1 MRTLII
7 SFLLILSSCII
18 SFSQTVDV
26 NASNFQAYAS
36 GNILD
41 AALQTDGKII
51 LVGDFEFFNGT
62 VAKNIVRLNSD
73 GSIDNTFNTGTGPS
87 NLPFVN
93 NITSILLL
101 ESGKILVRGSF
112 ESFNGV
118 PRYRLVR
125 LNSNGSVDTSFV
137 PPSNPNNNSAPFN
150 LALAANNNAVL
161 YSYITN
167 AGYFIGKLNNDGAVD
182 PTFNIGSGFNG
193 DIVGLEFQPDGK
205 ILVGGIFT
213 QFNGQSVGNFVR
225 LNSDGSFE
233 SSFGTGAN
241 NLVTKVRYSS
251 FNKIILTGMFTT
263 FNGQNA
269 ASIVVL
275 NLDGT
280 RDNSIL
286 FSGSPKASD
295 AVFTSPSEIVVGG
308 GFARTSRYSSLPNNT
323 MQYTPANSNQQ
334 DIINKVLIQP
344 DGKIVLI
351 GSPSSLSNV
360 IYRLNADLT
369 LDATFNTGIGAGIPA
384 RIYQTATQPDGK
396 IILTGNFAY
405 LKGEEKKGIARL
417 NNDFTLDGSFNS
429 GTGFFPNKNNFFY
442 SLTTQADGKIIVQ
455 GQFDGYNGNPTG
467 RMVRLNADGTLDNS
481 FVSDGAQF
489 FCTLCG
495 VFFKVITYV
504 QSDGSYLIGGSFLS
518 FGDQPRKYLVR
529 ILSNGDLDASF
540 NPNLDG
546 PVTAMAL
553 QPDGK
558 ILITGNF
565 NTLNGTAVNNKL
577 IRLNSNGTL
586 DATFTSAL
594 LTSGTSIN
602 QIYVTESNKIILGG
616 SLTISA
622 NNTYPCVRLEPNG
635 TLDASFNLGNTGSGS
650 VYILKDNTLL
660 VRTFETLRRV
670 DSQGIPDLD
679 FNPVPITGIG
689 QVSVENVLVID
700 PNKLLIT
707 GFFNNINNRNVWNA
721 AVLLY
726 DLFPPLPD
734 APTNLQALPVENDYP
749 TLTWNDNS
757 TVETSYEIYR
767 SQTNNSNFVILT
779 TLPANAQSYQ
789 DKTATN
795 RSIYYYKVGARNKS
809 GFSGFSNE
817 VMVNILIT
825 DLEKSSPDKVSVYP
839 NPTNNLLNIKF
850 DMSLPTNEI
859 VIYDL
864 SGKEC
869 LRHTVSESDITISIE
884 TLPQGIYLLNID
896 GYGNS
901 FIKVI
906 KN

>member
-1 MRTLII
+1 MRTLIV

-62 VAKNIVRLNSD
+62 AAKNIVRLNSN
-73 GSIDNTFNTGTGPS
+73 GSIDNTFNTGTGPN

-93 NITSILLL
+93 NISSIRLM
-101 ESGKILVRGSF
+101 ENGKILLRGLF
-112 ESFNGV
+112 QSFNGV
-118 PRYRLVR
+118 SRNRLVR
-125 LNSNGSVDTSFV
+125 LNSDGSVDTGFV
-137 PPSNPNNNSAPFN
+137 PPASPIDNSGAFR
-150 LALAANNNAVL
+150 LALAANNDVVV
-161 YSYITN
+161 YSYFN
-167 AGYFIGKLNNDGAVD
+167 NSRNFINKLNSVGSID
-182 PTFNIGSGFNG
+182 PAFNIGTGFNG
-193 DIVGLEFQPDGK
+193 GISDIEIQPDGK
-205 ILVGGIFT
+205 ILVAGNFT
-213 QFNGQSVGNFVR
+213 EFNGQSVGYVVR
-225 LNSDGSFE
+225 LNSDGSLE

-241 NLVTKVRYSS
+241 NAVTKVRYSS
-251 FNKIILTGMFTT
+251 FNKIILTGIFNT

-269 ASIVVL
+269 PSIIVL
-275 NLDGT
+275 NLDGSI
-280 RDNSIL
+280 DNGIL
-286 FSGSPKASD
+286 FSGLPIAND
-295 AVFTSPSEIVVGG
+295 AVLTSTTEIIVGG

-323 MQYTPANSNQQ
+323 LQYTPANSTEQ
-334 DIINKVLIQP
+334 DVINKVLIQP

-369 LDATFNTGIGAGIPA
+369 LDATFNTGIGAGIAA
-384 RIYQTATQPDGK
+384 RIHQTATQLDGK
-396 IILTGNFAY
+396 IIVTGNFAF

-442 SLTTQADGKIIVQ
+442 SLAAQADGKIIVH
-455 GQFDGYNGNPTG
+455 GQFDGYNGTQTG
-467 RMVRLNADGTLDNS
+467 ETIRLNADGTIDNT
-481 FVSDGAQF
+481 FVNSGVGF
-489 FCTLCG
+489 FCSFCG
-495 VFFKVITYV
+495 VFSKVITIV
-504 QSDGSYLIGGSFLS
+504 QGDGSYLIGGSFLS
-518 FGDQPRKYLVR
+518 FGGQSRSYLLR
-529 ILSNGDLDASF
+529 ILSNGDFDASF
-540 NPNLDG
+540 NPTLNG
-546 PVTAMAL
+546 PITAMAL

-565 NTLNGTAVNNKL
+565 NTLNGTAINNKL

-602 QIYVTESNKIILGG
+602 QIYVTESDKIILGG

-635 TLDASFNLGNTGSGS
+635 NLDASFNLGTAGSGS
-650 VYILKDNTLL
+650 VYVLNDKTLL
-660 VRTFETLRRV
+660 ISSSGTLRRV
-670 DSQGIPDLD
+670 DSQGIPDPD

-689 QVSVENVLVID
+689 QVSVETVLAIE

-707 GFFNNINNRNVWNA
+707 GFFNNINNRDVWNA

-789 DKTATN
+789 DKTAIN
-795 RSIYYYKVGARNKS
+795 RSIYYYKVGAKNKS

-825 DLEKSSPDKVSVYP
+825 DLEKSSSDKVAVYP

-850 DMSLPTNEI
+850 DMSPPTNKI
-859 VIYDL
+859 IIYDL

-869 LRHTVSESDITISIE
+869 LRQTVSEGEVTISIE
-884 TLPQGIYLLNID
+884 ALPQGIYLLNID